1 MIKKKKRIYAGK
13 EDGQSRDGKK
23 KENSVERLPW
33 GRCQE
38 VGAEV
43 EEDAGGRRRS
53 RPSAWDNEETWT
65 RPPLE
70 QHTQLGLRLQTP
82 CDPFQK
88 LPPPMPTCSDSTG
101 AHGGCRHPCLWRA
114 REDLSGNALVF
125 LLPNLE
131 KFFEKSLMGGKR
143 PHTKLK
149 RSSLGHIHNICLK
162 PSLVKKDP
170 TSPEGLC
177 HHGQAAL
184 GAFSLTAGSITAP
197 MGTTTLPLIL
207 GPLGIMWSVGGHL
220 NHEQI
225 CSGGGKKT
233 AAQRSYAHGL

>member
-1 MIKKKKRIYAGK
+1 MTHSRSSLPPCPPAPTVQEPTEAADTRVCGGQGK
-13 EDGQSRDGKK
+13 T
-23 KENSVERLPW
+23 
-33 GRCQE
+33 CQE
-38 VGAEV
+38 MHWY
-43 EEDAGGRRRS
+43 S
-53 RPSAWDNEETWT
+53 CS
-65 RPPLE
+65 LI
-70 QHTQLGLRLQTP
+70 LKIFLRN
-82 CDPFQK
+82 
-88 LPPPMPTCSDSTG
+88 
-101 AHGGCRHPCLWRA
+101 HLW
-114 REDLSGNALVF
+114 
-125 LLPNLE
+125 
-131 KFFEKSLMGGKR
+131 GGKR

-184 GAFSLTAGSITAP
+184 GAFSLTAGCITAP
-197 MGTTTLPLIL
+197 MGTTTVPLIL